1 MRIFPLTLTLG
12 LLVTSTAEAADGRSF
27 DLACRIDTVGTAP
40 VPQFN
45 RSGRVALKVRADLAS
60 NSFCVDACDDV
71 QQLSDV
77 RPEYIEGQIGE
88 HRFRVQRASG
98 KIQYERLGLYS
109 AVGIGTCDTR
119 PFSGFP
125 KRGF

>member
-1 MRIFPLTLTLG
+1 MRIIPLALAVG
-12 LLVTSTAEAADGRSF
+12 LVVTPTAEAAAGRSF
-27 DLACRIDTVGTAP
+27 DLVCRIDAVGTAP

-45 RSGRVALKVRADLAS
+45 RSGRIALKVRVDLAS
-60 NSFCVDACDDV
+60 NGFCVDACDDI

-77 RPEYIEGQIGE
+77 RPEYIEGKIGE

-98 KIQYERLGLYS
+98 KVQYERLGLYS
-109 AVGIGTCDTR
+109 AVGIGACDTR